1 MGKRKTLITL
11 QSLGRLLNYILG
23 YRPDEFGLV
32 PDENGFIAFKD
43 LINAIHEEPGWGYV
57 RQSHIDEIFAGKESD
72 LFEWEE
78 GKIGARER
86 HWKMDSTPLSQGLPK
101 ILFLAVRRKAH
112 AHAMTRGLRPALNR
126 HIVLTTDRV
135 MALRIGARKDQK
147 PVLLEV
153 RTAQAQKEGVDFF
166 SFEDLFLAR
175 EIPAS
180 CVFGPPL
187 PKETGTPVKT
197 DIEKISETR
206 SGESAGTCVLDARRD
221 PAPHRREKGKKPKG
235 WKEDARKLRKRR
247 GH

>member
-1 MGKRKTLITL
+1 MV
-11 QSLGRLLNYILG
+11 YILG

-32 PDENGFIAFKD
+32 PDSDGFIAFKD
-43 LINAIHEEPGWGYV
+43 LIKALHEEPGWGYV
-57 RQSHIDEIFAGKESD
+57 RQSHINEILTGEDKD

-78 GKIGARER
+78 GKIRARER
-86 HWKMDSTPLSQGLPK
+86 HWKMDFSPLSQGLPK

-112 AHAMTRGLRPALNR
+112 AHAMNRGLRPALNR

-153 RTAQAQKEGVDFF
+153 RTAQAQKEGVHFF

-175 EIPAS
+175 EIPATCIS
-180 CVFGPPL
+180 GPPL
-187 PKETGTPVKT
+187 PKEAAAPAKA
-197 DIEKISETR
+197 DIKKVPETHTEG
-206 SGESAGTCVLDARRD
+206 SGDTFVLDARRD